1 MTLHEDQVHQVITEV
16 IGRIQLVCDAAAQ
29 RIRSHAQAGPADKF
43 AELVAD
49 EIGALHTTLT
59 ELVRCALRDAGIDDE
74 RAGEVAMVIAGE
86 WVDRLAVNIMN
97 AVARTL
103 GTRTP
108 AKPIARRDVPRNAPY
123 DN

>member
-16 IGRIQLVCDAAAQ
+16 IGRMQLACDAAAQ
-29 RIRSHAQAGPADKF
+29 RIRSHAQAGPAGKF
-43 AELVAD
+43 AERVAD

-74 RAGEVAMVIAGE
+74 RAGEVATAIVGE
-86 WVDRLAVNIMN
+86 WVGRLAENIMN

-108 AKPIARRDVPRNAPY
+108 AKPIARRDVPRNALY